1 MTLKSLLRTPL
12 TIGIAVGAVAAAYFK
27 KSRQKN
33 PSASPSATA
42 VPDSAHDRVD
52 GLTQLSRRLLISTE
66 EEKARIARELHD
78 NLGSTLTAVNL
89 DLFWV
94 QQRLTDQPAL
104 ANRLGRAIEVLAST
118 VEMKRRIIHSLR
130 PAALDNLGLGLA
142 IESHVAEFEK
152 TSPVPIEMDLPS
164 DFPAL
169 SSHAAIALFRIY
181 QEALDNAVTHAG
193 TTSIAVSLRD
203 ESGAVTLIVA
213 DDGDGVAADAAIRLP
228 ATLGLL
234 TMRERAAALD
244 GTLTVTR
251 GAGGRGTVVTAWL
264 PPAAAAATGRAAARL

>member
-12 TIGIAVGAVAAAYFK
+12 TLGIALGAIAAACFK
-27 KSRQKN
+27 KSHERN
-33 PSASPSATA
+33 PAAQPEPANASPSA
-42 VPDSAHDRVD
+42 DDRVD
-52 GLTQLSRRLLISTE
+52 GLTQLSRRLLISAE

-78 NLGSTLTAVNL
+78 GLGSTLTAVNL

-104 ANRLGRAIEVLAST
+104 ASRLGRAIEVLAST

-152 TSPVPIEMDLPS
+152 TSHVPIQMDLPS
-164 DFPAL
+164 EFPAL
-169 SSHAAIALFRIY
+169 NSHASIALFRIY

-203 ESGAVTLIVA
+203 ERGAVTLTIA
-213 DDGDGVAADAAIRLP
+213 DDGDGVAADAAAGGP

-234 TMRERAAALD
+234 MMRERAAALD

-251 GAGGRGTVVTAWL
+251 GEGGRGTVVTAWL
-264 PPAAAAATGRAAARL
+264 PPAAGSTTGRAAATA

>member
-12 TIGIAVGAVAAAYFK
+12 TIGIAVGAVAAACFK
-27 KSRQKN
+27 KSQQKN

-42 VPDSAHDRVD
+42 VRDSAHDRVD

-142 IESHVAEFEK
+142 IESHVADFEK
-152 TSPVPIEMDLPS
+152 TSPV
-164 DFPAL
+164 
-169 SSHAAIALFRIY
+169 
-181 QEALDNAVTHAG
+181 
-193 TTSIAVSLRD
+193 
-203 ESGAVTLIVA
+203 
-213 DDGDGVAADAAIRLP
+213 
-228 ATLGLL
+228 
-234 TMRERAAALD
+234 
-244 GTLTVTR
+244 
-251 GAGGRGTVVTAWL
+251 
-264 PPAAAAATGRAAARL
+264 

>member
-27 KSRQKN
+27 KSQQKN
-33 PSASPSATA
+33 PAARPAAVA
-42 VPDSAHDRVD
+42 VPESAHDRVD

-142 IESHVAEFEK
+142 IESHIAEFEK
-152 TSPVPIEMDLPS
+152 TSPVPIQMDLPS

-203 ESGAVTLIVA
+203 ERGAVTLTIA
-213 DDGDGVAADAAIRLP
+213 DDGDGVAADAATGLP

-264 PPAAAAATGRAAARL
+264 PPAAPGTGRAAAGV

>member
-1 MTLKSLLRTPL
+1 MTFKSLLRTPL
-12 TIGIAVGAVAAAYFK
+12 TIGIAVGAVAAACFK
-27 KSRQKN
+27 KSHEKN
-33 PSASPSATA
+33 SAASPRPGPANAS
-42 VPDSAHDRVD
+42 PEGAHDRVD

-78 NLGSTLTAVNL
+78 GLGSTLTAVNL

-142 IESHVAEFEK
+142 IESHIAEFEK
-152 TSPVPIEMDLPS
+152 TSPVPIQMDLPS

-203 ESGAVTLIVA
+203 ERGVTLTIA
-213 DDGDGVAADAAIRLP
+213 DDGDGVAADAAADWP

-234 TMRERAAALD
+234 MMRERAAALD

-251 GAGGRGTVVTAWL
+251 GEGGRGTVVTAWL
-264 PPAAAAATGRAAARL
+264 PPISRPAAKA